1 MLASLTARISWIILT
16 LHIMKI
22 FDTPGTS
29 PGDLSKPTPWG
40 LRATLGLSA
49 LIILANLASGVMA
62 AVGFV
67 AFTQNP
73 FLDKTPSQLVSNGT
87 LVTLSVLISS
97 PVILGLTLV
106 FANLRRGLILRD
118 YLALHEVDWKQIVK
132 WLSVLFL
139 FAVISD
145 LFTLLLKRPVVDQF
159 MFNVYSTATSKPL
172 LWTALVIAAPVSE
185 EIFFRGF
192 LFYGIL
198 NSSLGPTGAVVL
210 SSLIWTPL
218 HIQYDLY
225 GLTMVLVLG
234 LLFGYAR
241 LKTNSVYIP
250 IAMHALMN
258 FIAAMEVMIH
268 ITQKS
273 PVP

>member
-1 MLASLTARISWIILT
+1 MSASLTVRISWIILT
-16 LHIMKI
+16 LHTMET
-22 FDTPGTS
+22 FGTPSIS
-29 PGDLSKPTPWG
+29 PGDSPRPTPWG

-73 FLDKTPSQLVSNGT
+73 FLDKSPSQLASNGT

-106 FANLRRGLILRD
+106 FAHLRRGLALRD
-118 YLALHEVDWKQIVK
+118 YLGLHEVDWKQIVK
-132 WLSVLFL
+132 WLSMLFL
-139 FAVISD
+139 FALVSD
-145 LFTLLLKRPVVDQF
+145 LFTLLLKRPVVEQF

-198 NSSLGPTGAVVL
+198 HSSLGPTGAVVL
-210 SSLIWTPL
+210 SSLIWAPL

-250 IAMHALMN
+250 IVMHALMN

-268 ITQKS
+268 ITQRS
-273 PVP
+273 TVP

>member
-1 MLASLTARISWIILT
+1 
-16 LHIMKI
+16 MKI
-22 FDTPGTS
+22 YYTPSTS
-29 PGDLSKPTPWG
+29 PDDRSKPSPWG
-40 LRATLGLSA
+40 LRATLGFSA
-49 LIILANLASGVMA
+49 LIVLANLASGVMA

-73 FLDKTPSQLVSNGT
+73 YLEKDPSQLASNGT
-87 LVTLSVLISS
+87 LVTLSILISS

-106 FANLRRGLILRD
+106 FANLRRGLALKD
-118 YLALHEVDWKQIVK
+118 YLGLHEVDWKQVVK
-132 WLSVLFL
+132 WLLVLFL
-139 FAVISD
+139 FAVASD
-145 LFTLLLKRPVVDQF
+145 LVTLLLKRPLVEQF
-159 MFNVYSTATSKPL
+159 MFNIYSTATSKPL

-198 NSSLGPTGAVVL
+198 NTGLGPTGAIVL
-210 SSLIWTPL
+210 SSLIWAPL

-225 GLTMVLVLG
+225 GLTTVLVLG

-258 FIAAMEVMIH
+258 FLAAMEVMIH
-268 ITQKS
+268 ITRTS

>member
-1 MLASLTARISWIILT
+1 MKFFDIPRTSTGDISN
-16 LHIMKI
+16 
-22 FDTPGTS
+22 
-29 PGDLSKPTPWG
+29 PTPWG

-62 AVGFV
+62 VVGFV

-73 FLDKTPSQLVSNGT
+73 FLDKTPSQLASNGT
-87 LVTLSVLISS
+87 LVTLSVLLSA
-97 PVILGLTLV
+97 PVIVGLTLF
-106 FANLRRGLILRD
+106 FANLRRGLSLRD
-118 YLALHEVDWKQIVK
+118 YLALREVDWKQIIK
-132 WLSVLFL
+132 WLCVLFL
-139 FAVISD
+139 FALAFD
-145 LFTLLLKRPVVDQF
+145 LLTLLLKRPIVEQF

-172 LWTALVIAAPVSE
+172 LWAALVIAAPVSE

-198 NSSLGPTGAVVL
+198 NTRLGPTGAVIL

-225 GLTMVLVLG
+225 GLASVLVLG

-268 ITQKS
+268 ITRNS

>member
-1 MLASLTARISWIILT
+1 
-16 LHIMKI
+16 MKI
-22 FDTPGTS
+22 YYTPSTS
-29 PGDLSKPTPWG
+29 PDDRSKPSPWG
-40 LRATLGLSA
+40 LRATLGFSA
-49 LIILANLASGVMA
+49 LIVLANLASGVMA

-73 FLDKTPSQLVSNGT
+73 YLEKDPSQLAFNGT
-87 LVTLSVLISS
+87 LVTLSILISA
-97 PVILGLTLV
+97 PVILGLTLI
-106 FANLRRGLILRD
+106 FANLRRGLALKD
-118 YLALHEVDWKQIVK
+118 YLGLHEVDWKQVVK
-132 WLSVLFL
+132 WLLVLFF
-139 FAVISD
+139 FAGASD
-145 LFTLLLKRPVVDQF
+145 LITLLLKRPVVEQF
-159 MFNVYSTATSKPL
+159 MFNIYSTATSKPL

-198 NSSLGPTGAVVL
+198 NTGLGPTGAVVL
-210 SSLIWTPL
+210 SSLIWAPL

-225 GLTMVLVLG
+225 GLATVLVLG

-268 ITQKS
+268 ITRTS